1 MLLLYGAL
9 TIMMQISIHWI
20 LRLTHDGYGRAT
32 SFQYIASHLTG
43 DTRQPDRY
51 NLEDYY
57 KAENSTHLVVN
68 RKANATFVILAR
80 NSDLDGTVRS
90 IRAIEDRFNKYHDYP
105 YVLLNEEQFTDEF
118 KT

>member
-1 MLLLYGAL
+1 
-9 TIMMQISIHWI
+9 MMQISIHWI